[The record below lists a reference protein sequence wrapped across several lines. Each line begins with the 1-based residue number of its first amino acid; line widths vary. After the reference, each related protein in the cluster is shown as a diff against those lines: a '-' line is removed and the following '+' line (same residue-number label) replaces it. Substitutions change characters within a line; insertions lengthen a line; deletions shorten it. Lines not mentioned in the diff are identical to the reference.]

1 MARSL
6 DMCFLRYANRHGEKQ
21 SAVIPLS
28 LLAFRRELKVGLF
41 LKPGPHQQQCRS
53 NIVEAI
59 GNFVACCFDNVAVL
73 ATKSN
78 VASTSSPKRQECRSN
93 VRLYS
98 IRQCC
103 FDIVAGVDR
112 V

>member
-59 GNFVACCFDNVAVL
+59 GNFVACCFDHF
-73 ATKSN
+73 
-78 VASTSSPKRQECRSN
+78 CRFGN
-93 VRLYS
+93 KVER
-98 IRQCC
+98 C
-103 FDIVAGVDR
+103 FDIVPKTAR
-112 V
+112 MSKQHSTL